1 MDIKLSDAIKGGRQQ
16 EHVNMSYEFAKEF
29 LKDYDIT
36 EEELDKIMNCIE
48 AHHGG
53 VPFTCIE
60 AEVCAN
66 ADCYRFI
73 HPIGVFTFAGV
84 LTKNGDNLEEQ
95 INQLKY
101 KLEEKHKILSLN
113 KAKEELEEYYQMF
126 SKLFND
132 VISE

>member
-1 MDIKLSDAIKGGRQQ
+1 
-16 EHVNMSYEFAKEF
+16 MSYEFAKEF

-73 HPIGVFTFAGV
+73 HPIGVFTFAEV
-84 LTKNGDNLEEQ
+84 LVKRGTDLEEQ
-95 INQLKY
+95 IKQLKY
-101 KLEEKHKILSLN
+101 KLEEKHKIISLDQV
-113 KAKEELEEYYQMF
+113 KEELEEDYQMF
-126 SKLFND
+126 SKLFD
-132 VISE
+132 AVIKK